1 MKHSPLPFL
10 STLFTFA
17 LCLIA
22 IGAAA
27 PAPAGTIPA
36 VSATTVAPA
45 NELTTAEQ
53 AAGWVLLFDG
63 KTFTGWRGYRQ
74 RKPPAAGW
82 EIKDGLL
89 KTVPKVR
96 GTELITEN
104 KFTDFEL
111 TWEWRIAEG
120 GNNGIKY
127 FVTEDRPSAP
137 GQEYQMIDDAS
148 HSDAKRGPLYQT
160 GAFYDVLPPTADKP
174 LKPAGEWNASRLVVK
189 GGHVEHWL
197 NGKNILTY
205 EIGSPEVKAGLAR
218 SKFKDQPGFGEKV
231 TGPIMLTYHD
241 DECWYRSIKIRE
253 LPVTPAAQLSP
264 PK

>member
-74 RKPPAAGW
+74 PKPPAAGW